1 MRQAKKRSKPQLVQA
16 MIDVFKQPDIR
27 SKLLFTFMILV
38 IFRIIA
44 HISMPGINQ
53 DALDQV
59 FADNPHMGILD
70 LISGG
75 GLQRMSVVALGV
87 YPYITA
93 TIIIQVLSPVIPRL
107 QQLSREGE
115 AGRAKMNQYTHWLT
129 VPLAMVSA
137 YGQLT
142 ILARSTTDISPIAGV
157 ELVGNSLPLTVTTIS
172 MIFAMTAGTMFLVW
186 LGERI
191 SERGIGNGISM
202 IIFANIVASI
212 YPTFQRFTAVS
223 DYSGLAWFMF
233 FAVIIFFGVVIFT
246 EAQRRVPVQYS
257 KSVFRG
263 GRMYRQAGASHIP
276 MRVNSA
282 GMIPLIF
289 SMAFLTLPTTVASY
303 FGTNRV
309 AEWITRW
316 MGPQEPFYWIVF
328 FLLVVFFSFFYTF
341 TVFQQQNLA
350 ESLQKQGGFIP
361 GIRPGKPTNKYL
373 MGVIFRITWGGALF
387 LGLIA
392 VMPYIAYLISGNQS
406 MTVTISATS
415 MLILTGVTLDTMRQ
429 LESQLVMRRYDGFI
443 K

>member
-1 MRQAKKRSKPQLVQA
+1 

-44 HISMPGINQ
+44 HISMPGIDQ
-53 DALDQV
+53 GALDTV
-59 FADNPHMGILD
+59 FEDNPYMPIIN

-75 GLQRMSVVALGV
+75 SLQRMSVVALGV

-142 ILARSTTDISPIAGV
+142 ILAKANTSAIAGV
-157 ELVGNSLPLTVTTIS
+157 ELTGNTLPLTVTTVS

-212 YPTFQRFTAVS
+212 YPTFQRFTTLG
-223 DYSGLAWFMF
+223 DYSGLAWFIL

-289 SMAFLTLPTTVASY
+289 SMAFLTLPATIASY

-316 MGPQEPFYWIVF
+316 LGPAESVYWIAF

-341 TVFQQQNLA
+341 TVFQQQNLS

-392 VMPYIAYLISGNQS
+392 VMPYIAYLISGNQN